1 MISFRPT
8 EDEQALLDTC
18 ARFAEQVLA
27 PQTREA
33 DRENA
38 IDDRVRQQYR
48 EMGMHL
54 LGLPEAYG
62 GSEFGLIAKV
72 LAEEALARVDAAQ
85 AVALDE
91 AGFAA
96 QAVLLLGTDAQ
107 KQQWLAPFAQ
117 DAAYALA
124 LAADERDP
132 AANLGYLQT
141 RAEPA
146 GEDYRLS
153 GEKLAVYN
161 AERARHFIVLARVQE
176 GEGLAG
182 VAAFVVDARDAGV
195 TIELEDRMGLRAARA
210 CRVGFNEAK
219 AQRLGGDSENL
230 AGLQRLYAII
240 RTVNAAR
247 MVGAARGA
255 HNFAIDYAQ
264 DRKTFGKPICAH
276 QGLAFFMADME
287 VALEAARN
295 LVIKAAWRLAQG
307 EDATVESCNAA
318 IYAAESGV
326 RVTIDAIQVYG
337 GAGFMKDMPVER
349 YARDV
354 RTLAN
359 MLGSSEDHLAVLGQA
374 LYANSGLT
382 AKDSKAKAVAP

>member
-1 MISFRPT
+1 MISFTPT

-18 ARFAEQVLA
+18 ARFAEQVLT

-38 IDDRVRQQYR
+38 INDRVRQQYR

-54 LGLPEAYG
+54 LGLPEEYG

-146 GEDYRLS
+146 GEDHRLS

-182 VAAFVVDARDAGV
+182 VAAFVVDARDPGV
-195 TIELEDRMGLRAARA
+195 TIEFEDRMGLRAARA
-210 CRVGFNEAK
+210 CRVGFSDAK
-219 AQRLGGDSENL
+219 AQRLGGDSEISL
-230 AGLQRLYAII
+230 ACSACTPSSVRSMRRAWSAPRVARTILRSTTRKIARLLASPSVRIRVWPSSWLIWKLPWKRHAI
-240 RTVNAAR
+240 
-247 MVGAARGA
+247 
-255 HNFAIDYAQ
+255 
-264 DRKTFGKPICAH
+264 
-276 QGLAFFMADME
+276 
-287 VALEAARN
+287 
-295 LVIKAAWRLAQG
+295 
-307 EDATVESCNAA
+307 
-318 IYAAESGV
+318 
-326 RVTIDAIQVYG
+326 
-337 GAGFMKDMPVER
+337 
-349 YARDV
+349 
-354 RTLAN
+354 
-359 MLGSSEDHLAVLGQA
+359 
-374 LYANSGLT
+374 
-382 AKDSKAKAVAP
+382 